1 MSETVKIG
9 DIIRCKVQN
18 PFPQTLRVVLGTQ
31 EACDYGNKL
40 ISEGRWEVEPIKE
53 GEE

>member
-1 MSETVKIG
+1 MKKYASIG
-9 DIIRCKVQN
+9 DTICCKVQT
-18 PFPQTLRVVLGTQ
+18 PFPQTLRVVLESQ

-40 ISEGRWEVEPIKE
+40 IAVGLWEVEPIKE